1 MNLELLRY
9 IMAGICTTFV
19 NLGVF
24 SIFKIWCEYG
34 NADCQCGFDF
44 ICYCFCI
51 CYQ

>member
-24 SIFKIWCEYG
+24 SMLKTY
-34 NADCQCGFDF
+34 
-44 ICYCFCI
+44 
-51 CYQ
+51 